1 MIGHQFMHGQIRPL
15 LLALLAVFLV
25 PVLAQAETVLIRND
39 CAVPIVIQAGSVVRG
54 VLRRDPPCALKPGDI
69 TPGIMLPGNKII
81 TIYDARTPNRIL
93 FRGIIPAADDDHK
106 YVVVT
111 DGLRIK
117 LDLRKSFTSR

>member
-1 MIGHQFMHGQIRPL
+1 MIGQRLLHGQIRPL

-39 CAVPIVIQAGSVVRG
+39 CGVPIVIQAGSVVRG
-54 VLRRDPPCALKPGDI
+54 VLRRDPPCALKPGDM

-93 FRGIIPAADDDHK
+93 FRGVIPAADDDHN
-106 YVVVT
+106 YVVIS

-117 LDLRKSFTSR
+117 LDKRKSFAPR